1 MQYRVLDVIKLS
13 RMSFDIW
20 MQDIP
25 AHARTVA
32 DIPDDFEPR
41 SIGSRAELIAKII
54 EAAPNAT
61 FKTLSYGEIES
72 EDFSMDIWLG
82 DENEVTCVTFN
93 IYGNARNALPIV
105 AKILQR
111 CGQRAL
117 WPGEDGIFDPNELR
131 I

>member
-13 RMSFDIW
+13 LMSFDLW
-20 MQDIP
+20 MQNIP

-54 EAAPNAT
+54 EAAPNAR
-61 FKTLSYGEIES
+61 FENLSHGEIENKN
-72 EDFSMDIWLG
+72 FSINVRLG
-82 DENEVTCVTFN
+82 DDDEVICVTFN
-93 IYGNARNALPIV
+93 IYGDARNALPIV
-105 AKILQR
+105 AKILKR

-117 WPGEDGIFDPNELR
+117 WTGEDGIFDPNELR